1 MSTTVFVSLL
11 SLLVLPYIGLMLLV
25 LVGMFRRPERPS
37 SPERPSVSVVIPAH
51 NEEDDLGATLASLAE
66 QRYPGAIEFVVVDDR
81 SEDATAAIVR
91 DFAERDPR
99 FRLVQITESS
109 RRLAPKVNAVN
120 EGIAASGGA
129 IIVTSDADCLYP
141 AGWVEGLV
149 DHFAPGVAMVV
160 GYVEASRRDERLS
173 FRRRFESCDW
183 LTLMLSSRSLLRF
196 GFAFASSANN
206 QAYRRAAFEAASGF
220 GVAGRAPSGDEDLLV
235 QRLARH
241 GDVVFAETPETRVLT
256 RAMPSWLA
264 LLRQRRRWVSRY
276 HHPMQY
282 KPAFFAGIALLG
294 AQSLALAVAFLL
306 LPLWPALTPWVLG
319 LWAFKLLVEVV
330 TMGLGTRQFDR
341 PDLWPLSTLGW
352 ALLHPFFIGFVSVW
366 SLLRPG
372 AWHAGAYGYRRR
384 WLQRRWRTFKRK
396 LRSALLDT

>member
-11 SLLVLPYIGLMLLV
+11 SLLVVPYIGLMLLV
-25 LVGMFRRPERPS
+25 FVGMLRRPQRRS
-37 SPERPSVSVVIPAH
+37 SAERPSVSVVIPAH
-51 NEEDDLGATLASLAE
+51 NEEDVLGATLASLAE
-66 QRYPGAIEFVVVDDR
+66 QRYPGSIEFVVVDDR
-81 SEDATAAIVR
+81 SKDATAKIVR
-91 DFAERDPR
+91 DYTEGDAR
-99 FRLVQITESS
+99 FRLVQVTESS

-120 EGIAASGGA
+120 EGIAGSTGD
-129 IIVTSDADCLYP
+129 IIVTSDADCIYP
-141 AGWVEGLV
+141 NGWVEGMV

-160 GYVEASRRDERLS
+160 GYVEASRSGEPLT

-183 LTLMLSSRSLLRF
+183 LTLMMTSRSLLRF
-196 GFAFASSANN
+196 GYAFASSANN
-206 QAYRRAAFEAASGF
+206 QAYRRTAFEAASGF

-241 GDVVFAETPETRVLT
+241 GEVVFAETPETRVLT
-256 RAMPSWLA
+256 RPMPSWLA

-294 AQSLALAVAFLL
+294 AQSLALAIALLL
-306 LPLWPALTPWVLG
+306 LPLWPALIPWVLG
-319 LWAFKLLVEVV
+319 LWALKLIVELV
-330 TMGLGTRQFDR
+330 TMQLGTRQFAR

-372 AWHAGAYGYRRR
+372 AWHAGASGYRRR
-384 WLQRRWRTFKRK
+384 YLQRLWRTFKRK
-396 LRSALLDT
+396 VRAVLLDT